1 MGHKNITFVLLQGFL
16 KKHQNPPYYL
26 ITHNGYKKTIMNQQI
41 YIIFDEINTS
51 LQIASSNFLISS
63 AIPSSSTF
71 EILGCKK
78 TQEE

>member
-1 MGHKNITFVLLQGFL
+1 MGHKNITLVLLQGFL
-16 KKHQNPPYYL
+16 KKHQNPPKL
-26 ITHNGYKKTIMNQQI
+26 LNNSQWRQENHNETTN
-41 YIIFDEINTS
+41 IIFDEIMTS